1 MTSDKNVLVQR
12 HVSNHCWWDKVLY
25 KQTLLV
31 LVVVYYYTLRKVM
44 ETLEVNISFLRYQM
58 FAIEKSDINKSARL

>member
-1 MTSDKNVLVQR
+1 MPSDKNVLVQL